1 MGLWNIK
8 HESLHEYLLRGQSYN
23 WASGKT
29 QSGDWIVRL
38 SAEPGP
44 PFLCVSLWML
54 VSFSLTTDYFPSLAT
69 WPHTA
74 PWVHSSLVLS
84 LFLNQ
89 VLSLY
94 LNLKVQRVKGRQF
107 YSLPFILCA
116 FKFKNSKGGIWSTA
130 LQSSLGFCSPTPSLG
145 WARMIPLNQRNEV
158 SGADLCKRT
167 AMLME
172 TAKSEKGEE

>member
-1 MGLWNIK
+1 MNTCWEARATTGPQGKLSPGTGLSDCEQN
-8 HESLHEYLLRGQSYN
+8 L
-23 WASGKT
+23 A
-29 QSGDWIVRL
+29 RL
-38 SAEPGP
+38 SSARLCGCWS
-44 PFLCVSLWML
+44 PFLSLQSTFHRWQRGH
-54 VSFSLTTDYFPSLAT
+54 
-69 WPHTA
+69 HTA

-107 YSLPFILCA
+107 YSLLFILCA

-130 LQSSLGFCSPTPSLG
+130 LCHTIDQAIITRVCSPTPLLG
-145 WARMIPLNQRNEV
+145 WARMVPLNQQNEI